1 MHNKTYENHPHN
13 KPHDHVMGWRQYR
26 GGDVMVYR
34 LYIPRG
40 KNKKTAAI
48 MQNMIG
54 PPIGN
59 PLWIFLYSLLFHKE
73 LVTIGQGNRMDTIT
87 LRWKLLWNRRE

>member
-1 MHNKTYENHPHN
+1 MALEHTVGEEEFPLMKTYENHPHN

-40 KNKKTAAI
+40 KKNKTAAI
-48 MQNMIG
+48 MQNMKG
-54 PPIGN
+54 PPIE
-59 PLWIFLYSLLFHKE
+59 ILFGSSFI
-73 LVTIGQGNRMDTIT
+73 LFCSIRN
-87 LRWKLLWNRRE
+87 W